1 LRTLLQDLRHGVRL
15 LSVSPGFTAIAIAA
29 LALGIGANTAIF
41 SVVNT
46 VLIQRLPYKDP
57 DRLAIV
63 WEHNLPRDRKN
74 NVVSPGNYLHWRDMN
89 TVFDEMSVVSMTFRT
104 AYTGDGQPEEIPLQI
119 VNATLFPM
127 LGVNAAVG
135 RVFTAE
141 EDRAQAN
148 RVLVLSDRFWK
159 RRFGG
164 DPAVLN
170 RAIRL
175 GGNLTTIVG
184 VMPPGFS
191 ILDKDVDIWLPARF
205 SAEDRTPQGRWTM
218 VVAQLKQ
225 GVTVARAQDDMTRV
239 ATELTRIFP
248 NLDTGWTARVVPLKE
263 QLTGE
268 IRPALLVLL
277 GAVGFVLLI
286 ACANVAN
293 LLLARATTRQRELAV
308 RAALGADRGR
318 LIRQLLAES
327 LVLAAV
333 GGAAGVG
340 LAWWSL
346 YFLRTV
352 VASSV
357 PVPRLEFV
365 GINGWVLLFACVVT
379 VASGLLFGVIP
390 AFAAASTSLIDA
402 LKEGGRTGSA
412 SRGGRAR
419 HALVV
424 IEMSLALVLL
434 VGAGLLVRSFLTLMR
449 VDPGFDPSRTITM
462 KVTLPS
468 ASYAETGRSIAFF
481 DRLFA
486 RLDTLPGVQASG
498 GISYLPLHGLGAAT
512 SFFIEGQDKARQGDE
527 PVSDVRVV
535 THDYFKAMGIPLL
548 RGRLFDSRDTAPK
561 TRRIIVSEQLVKK
574 YFGDV
579 DPIGKRI
586 VLSWYDE
593 GPDEIIGVVGDIR
606 SASLETEP
614 KGASYLPPARFAYP
628 FMTVVVKSTNE
639 SMRLVP
645 SLVNAVHEIDRDVPV
660 ADIMPM
666 TEIISVSTAERRL
679 TMVMLMI
686 FALVAL
692 VLASVGIYG
701 VISYSV
707 TQRTQEIGIRMA
719 LGAQSADV
727 LRMVVGRAMGLAVA
741 GIGLG
746 AVGAFA
752 LTRLMTNLLF
762 SVRPEDPITF
772 AAVAVLLGTV
782 AALASYLPGRRATR
796 VDPVIAL
803 RAE

>member
-1 LRTLLQDLRHGVRL
+1 MRL
-15 LSVSPGFTAIAIAA
+15 LSGSPGFTAIAIAA

-46 VLIQRLPYKDP
+46 VLIQRLPYRDP

-74 NVVSPGNYLHWRDMN
+74 NVVSPGNYLHWREMN
-89 TVFDEMSVVSMTFRT
+89 RVFDEMSIVSMTFRT
-104 AYTGDGQPEEIPLQI
+104 AYTGDGQPEELPMQV

-135 RVFTAE
+135 RVFTAS
-141 EDRAQAN
+141 EDRPNAS
-148 RVLVLSDRFWK
+148 RFVLLSDRFWK

-164 DPAVLN
+164 DPGVVN
-170 RAIRL
+170 RSIRL
-175 GGNLTTIVG
+175 GGNVFTVVG

-191 ILDKDVDIWLPARF
+191 ILDKNVDVWVPAGF
-205 SAEDRTPQGRWTM
+205 SAESRTPQGRWTM
-218 VVAQLKQ
+218 VIARLKD
-225 GVTVARAQDDMTRV
+225 GVTLPQAQDDMTRV
-239 ATELTRIFP
+239 ASELTRMFP
-248 NLDTGWTARVVPLKE
+248 NFDTGWTARVVPLKD

-308 RAALGADRGR
+308 RAALGAGRGR

-333 GGAAGVG
+333 GGAVGVG

-346 YFLRTV
+346 YLLRTV
-352 VASSV
+352 VATNV
-357 PVPRLEFV
+357 PIPRLEFV
-365 GINGWVLLFACVVT
+365 GVNGWVLLFACASAL
-379 VASGLLFGVIP
+379 ASGLLFGVIP
-390 AFAAASTSLIDA
+390 AFAAAGTSLTDA
-402 LKEGGRTGSA
+402 LKEGGRTGTA
-412 SRGGRAR
+412 SRGRRAR
-419 HALVV
+419 NALVV
-424 IEMSLALVLL
+424 IEMALALVLL
-434 VGAGLLVRSFLTLMR
+434 VGAGLLVRSFTTLMR
-449 VDPGFDPSRTITM
+449 VDPGFDPSRTMTM

-468 ASYAETGRSIAFF
+468 ASYQKSGQSIAFF

-486 RLDTLPGVQASG
+486 RLDTLPGVEAAG
-498 GISYLPLHGLGAAT
+498 GVSFVPLHGLGAAT
-512 SFFIEGQDKARQGDE
+512 SFFIEGHEKPRKGDE
-527 PVSDVRVV
+527 PVADVRVV

-548 RGRLFDSRDTAPK
+548 RGRLFDSRDTAPN
-561 TRRIIVSEQLVKK
+561 TRRIIVSELLVKK
-574 YFGDV
+574 YFGDM
-579 DPIGKRI
+579 DPIGRRI
-586 VLSWYDE
+586 VLSWNDE
-593 GPDEIIGVVGDIR
+593 GPDEIVGVVGDIR

-614 KGASYLPPARFAYP
+614 KGTSYLPPARFAYP
-628 FMTVVVKSTNE
+628 FMTLVVKIHGDGTA
-639 SMRLVP
+639 LVP
-645 SLVNAVHEIDRDVPV
+645 SLVNAVHEIDADVPI

-666 TEIISVSTAERRL
+666 TEIISVSTAQRRL
-679 TMVMLMI
+679 TMIMLMI
-686 FALVAL
+686 FAAVAL

-727 LRMVVGRAMGLAVA
+727 LRMVIGRAMALAIA

-752 LTRLMTNLLF
+752 LTRLMANLLF
-762 SVRPEDPITF
+762 SVRPEDPLTF
-772 AAVAVLLGTV
+772 AAVAILLGIV

-796 VDPVIAL
+796 VDPVVAL